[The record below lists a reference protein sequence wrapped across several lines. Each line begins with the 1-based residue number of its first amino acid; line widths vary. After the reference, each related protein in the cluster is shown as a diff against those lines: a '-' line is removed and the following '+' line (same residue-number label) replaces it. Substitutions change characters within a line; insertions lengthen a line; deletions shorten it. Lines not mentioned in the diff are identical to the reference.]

1 MTRPVIVIATAIVI
15 VIAGLIIFKMF
26 WPVDT
31 SGPTPGVSGTETAE
45 INDDSSEIN
54 ADSSGVRQPKE
65 TPIVPSTS
73 PTQPVTRTEAET
85 VSVSINAIPWA
96 RVFIKLPENDY
107 FMEPRPRDFTI
118 PPKPNQKDSN
128 VTPIPG
134 DLKVPSGTAIKLM
147 YRGKEKIFLYEKW
160 KDGKTISHDFLNQ

>member
-1 MTRPVIVIATAIVI
+1 MNRLVIVVATAIVI
-15 VIAGLIIFKMF
+15 VIAGLIIFIAP
-26 WPVDT
+26 WEVDPPRPPRPQKIPEIDDQPPRFRRPREPQIAQPAPPT
-31 SGPTPGVSGTETAE
+31 RSGTGTETE
-45 INDDSSEIN
+45 I
-54 ADSSGVRQPKE
+54 
-65 TPIVPSTS
+65 
-73 PTQPVTRTEAET
+73 

-118 PPKPNQKDSN
+118 PPGPNQKESN

-147 YRGKEKIFLYEKW
+147 YRGNEKIFPYEKW
-160 KDGKTISHDFLNQ
+160 KDGKTISHDFMNQ

>member
-1 MTRPVIVIATAIVI
+1 MNRLVIVVATAIVI
-15 VIAGLIIFKMF
+15 VIAGLMIFIAPRDPDPPRPPRPENIPEIDDHSPRF
-26 WPVDT
+26 RPPREPRTTRPDP
-31 SGPTPGVSGTETAE
+31 PTRSVTGTE
-45 INDDSSEIN
+45 I
-54 ADSSGVRQPKE
+54 Q
-65 TPIVPSTS
+65 
-73 PTQPVTRTEAET
+73 T

-118 PPKPNQKDSN
+118 PPEPNQKESN

-147 YRGKEKIFLYEKW
+147 YRGKEKIFPYEEW
-160 KDGKTISHDFLNQ
+160 KDGKTISYDFLNQ